1 MQRCGGMSEHG
12 ARGTV
17 AGVPGDRAPRAPLR
31 QRRLL
36 FASCPSVFTRAV
48 SAGLVV
54 QVTKMPSRWRI
65 GAARPASR
73 CLCSDLVGEDFFR
86 AW

>member
-1 MQRCGGMSEHG
+1 MRNCSRSTRRQT
-12 ARGTV
+12 AKGTP
-17 AGVPGDRAPRAPLR
+17 ATEKLH
-31 QRRLL
+31 
-36 FASCPSVFTRAV
+36 FASCPSVFTLAV

-54 QVTKMPSRWRI
+54 QVTEMPSRWRT